1 MDVFTVI
8 FVGLLCVAAFFLT
21 MNVRRDF
28 RARERRHREQQH
40 EAQHPR
46 RKP

>member
-28 RARERRHREQQH
+28 LTRERQQREQQR
-40 EAQHPR
+40 EAQNPR
-46 RKP
+46 RKS